1 MKYCTVYLASALGKD
16 ISFAET
22 AYGFG
27 KELAQKQIG
36 IVYGGANVGCMG
48 KLADGCLS
56 SKGSV
61 VGVFPDDGI
70 LPLEH
75 QHEGLTELVL
85 VNGMQE
91 RKRVL
96 LERGDAIV
104 ALPGGP
110 GTFEELCEVISWKR
124 LHHHRKPIYL
134 LNTNGYYLPFK
145 AMFEKAQ
152 ENEFMKDPMELFELI
167 DTHQEIVNRLVKDF
181 GIPT

>member
-16 ISFAET
+16 ISFAKT
-22 AYGFG
+22 AYDFG
-27 KELAQKQIG
+27 KELAEKQIG
-36 IVYGGANVGCMG
+36 VVYGGANVGCMG

-75 QHEGLTELVL
+75 QHEGLTEFVL

-91 RKRVL
+91 RKRAL
-96 LERGDAIV
+96 LDRGDAIV

-110 GTFEELCEVISWKR
+110 GTFEELCEVI
-124 LHHHRKPIYL
+124 
-134 LNTNGYYLPFK
+134 
-145 AMFEKAQ
+145 
-152 ENEFMKDPMELFELI
+152 
-167 DTHQEIVNRLVKDF
+167 
-181 GIPT
+181 